1 MVHVREE
8 KHVTD
13 LAFGLQSRNILQS
26 VHQMHIVIS
35 RTVHEQKPAIHVTY
49 TIYRSAFIIAILV
62 FTRSEHKTLGIY
74 SVIVAPVGYREQQ
87 QQLPYKD
94 YRMREAA
101 ISASYP
107 P

>member
-74 SVIVAPVGYREQQ
+74 SVIVAPVGYRSNS
-87 QQLPYKD
+87 KD
-94 YRMREAA
+94 YRMRKQ
-101 ISASYP
+101 P
-107 P
+107 